1 MTDPIPFK
9 PVDESIQRRQLADEA
24 HELLNNKAFTTAIL
38 ELRKRWFASM
48 MDSND
53 EGQDRILKA
62 QIRALE
68 MIPQEL
74 QILINNQKM
83 HEARKK

>member
-38 ELRKRWFASM
+38 ELRKRWFADM

-53 EGQDRILKA
+53 EGRDRILKA

>member
-9 PVDESIQRRQLADEA
+9 PVDESIQRRQLAEEA

-38 ELRKRWFASM
+38 ELRKRWFAAM
-48 MDSND
+48 MSSTDD
-53 EGQDRILKA
+53 AVDRMLKA
-62 QIRALE
+62 QIKALE
-68 MIPQEL
+68 LIPQEL

-83 HEARKK
+83 AEARKK

>member
-9 PVDESIQRRQLADEA
+9 PVDESIQRRQLADAA

-38 ELRKRWFASM
+38 ELRKQWFAAM
-48 MDSND
+48 MDST
-53 EGQDRILKA
+53 EYSVDRALKA
-62 QIRALE
+62 QIKALE

-83 HEARKK
+83 AEARKK